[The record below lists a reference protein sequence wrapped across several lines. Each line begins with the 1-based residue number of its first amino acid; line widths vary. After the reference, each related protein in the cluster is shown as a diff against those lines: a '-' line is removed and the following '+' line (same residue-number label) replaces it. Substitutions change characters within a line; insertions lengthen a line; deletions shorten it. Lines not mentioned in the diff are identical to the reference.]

1 MKLEFWRKYMIVFVA
16 VAALTVSAC
25 EEKQEEQSQTE
36 ETTTE
41 ETAEAATEEPAAEE
55 VAAEEEAAIPAGG
68 ELHIYNWGNY
78 TNPELIAKFEAAHN
92 VKVTLDAYDS
102 NETMLAKVKAGGH
115 GYDIV
120 VPGDYMVAIMIEEG
134 MLEETRPDQ
143 MSNFQN
149 VEASWKDVYWDPG
162 RRYSVPW
169 QWGTT
174 SFAVNTAKYS
184 GDINTLAI
192 LFDPPEE
199 LCGRINM
206 LLDVND
212 VLNAG
217 LRYLGH
223 PRCNNNPDQLRE
235 LNDMLVKAKECW
247 RTMSYDTI
255 ALMTAGDVDVTQQW
269 NGAAMRVRL
278 SDVPTAS
285 YAYPKE
291 GFTGWMDNV
300 VVLKGAANVENAKLF
315 QNFIMDPENAAL
327 ISDFAKYAN
336 GIAGSETFLDAEFAA
351 APEIKL
357 PEGAPAPEFVPP
369 CGADVAALY
378 DKIWTNL
385 QK

>member
-1 MKLEFWRKYMIVFVA
+1 MKLEFWRKHMVVFVA
-16 VAALTVSAC
+16 VTALTLSAC

-36 ETTTE
+36 EQATE
-41 ETAEAATEEPAAEE
+41 EMAEAPAVEEEAATT
-55 VAAEEEAAIPAGG
+55 EEAAIPAGG

-78 TNPELIAKFEAAHN
+78 TNPDLITKFEAEHN
-92 VKVTLDAYDS
+92 IKVTLDAYDS

-149 VEASWKDVYWDPG
+149 VDEQWKDVYWDPG
-162 RRYSVPW
+162 RHYSVPW

-174 SFAVNTAKYS
+174 SFAVDTAKYS

-217 LRYLGH
+217 LRYLDY
-223 PRCNNNPDQLRE
+223 PRCNSNPDQLRE
-235 LNDMLVKAKECW
+235 LNDMLVEAKECW

-278 SDVPTAS
+278 SDVPTAA

-315 QNFIMDPENAAL
+315 QDFIMDPENAAL

-336 GIAGSETFLDAEFAA
+336 GIAGSEAFLDAEFAA
-351 APEIKL
+351 APEITL